1 MAESRNVRLYIYND
15 NHQKGKGLS
24 LIESQTFQL
33 EDKKNVYTEKSESVD
48 PSTGAKILTEKT
60 TTNVCSFDVILTK
73 LEYKKKV
80 YEPCQILANLQVG
93 VVQERTDVK
102 TKETTT
108 LADGKTNVEEKTEKG
123 HFKPVEMIDS
133 EKINLL
139 KGASVELEIDN
150 TKVAQ
155 NYFIYKVRSS
165 YRMVSGK
172 TSLFVELTIFSRDKL
187 MTLDKYSR
195 AYTARKLYTDILLE
209 EAKKFSCVEV
219 ANHMQL
225 LKYQDSSTKAT
236 SRDELRI
243 PYLVQYNESFYQFMV
258 RSANRFG
265 EFLFFEDGQLNL
277 GMQPSEK
284 NYYKRNDKGEIE
296 KKDGADIII
305 DWATEP
311 NAVQNR
317 YYESVVSEGISV
329 EERGHSYLNH
339 TPEYEDAYA
348 SSGGRYNPDPTSANE
363 WTDQDLEKNKYIEF
377 EEALLEEVKCMV
389 IESIFKGLESQTL
402 GEAITTISMEM
413 SKKIYDIHRN
423 NQDYNNVLDEANYDL
438 IENEDQKSGENYKQ
452 FVTYKGS
459 SNLSSNLKNM
469 FDESGLNNFFDL
481 FYQFIRKKEKEV
493 GEQAVWLDF
502 GNYYRPIKLGDKLR
516 VANKDYVAI
525 SVEGS
530 YENGQEHLL
539 VSAIPVFSIA
549 ETESSPQTVTTA
561 YDPWTTSCPF
571 PPALPDIIIRE
582 ARPQVAFVAENLD
595 PGTLGRIRVRYP
607 WQDAEGDMS
616 PWIRVTLP
624 LATDGGAVN
633 FTPNVGDEVMV
644 GYVHGNIEHP
654 YGMGYLTAPFVNERW
669 KNAIPLDQYGGV
681 HGIKVK
687 TGHHLTFS
695 DGANGACLVASTLG
709 PLNFA
714 KSFWPTGAVGAW
726 PMGDEKSADFGGGF
740 ELSDRYGFYKI
751 TGSTDDRNIT
761 IESPVGTVNLNAFQ
775 GISIEAPNGEIEIKG
790 KNVSIE
796 ASNRLN
802 IKSGENIEKKLWYQN
817 SVKDVFKAAFVPEL
831 EAARDT
837 VVSKTV
843 GEFFD
848 MSFLRCV
855 VEWFLVP
862 VNGTLNIKSST
873 FVTIE
878 AGEGKTEVPA
888 DSLRYGKGYDSTANI
903 KDKESLANVPTTVTL
918 IAKNVNALV
927 DDIHAKYDAVCEAT
941 AAFNKLV
948 PQSNNADEMVI
959 SYKTVIK
966 KDEAFTEDDTDFNW
980 ENVNLKKVGEEKLLA
995 DIEEEARD
1003 EDGKVDTGKLVN
1015 LLLENNR
1022 IVNDHWRISKK
1033 RKPIVEVSEALR
1045 KAATNLENAVL
1056 KLTTLDTLNFNIYQ
1070 YDSKKV
1076 EASDAVNII
1085 KTLEFPNTI
1094 SSMTLTVLKGKT
1106 YGKEIMKY
1114 SNSFWDFQKKAMSRY
1129 AVYNYLKDLSSIDSS
1144 SSKINSEIDTLNNDN
1159 WNEFVKSLNM
1169 PSKYTTKIEAAASFV
1184 NEHFNPFSGFIDDQA
1199 QWANGFEGKILM
1211 SDSANRT
1218 ASFDENQ
1225 NLTYTKNRNFYEEN
1239 LKELRN
1245 ELKKI

>member
-1 MAESRNVRLYIYND
+1 MAESRDVRLYIYND

-60 TTNVCSFDVILTK
+60 TTNVCSFDVTLTK

-139 KGASVELEIDN
+139 KGASVELEIDK

-155 NYFIYKVRSS
+155 NYFVYKVRSS
-165 YRMVSGK
+165 YSTVSGK
-172 TSLFVELTIFSRDKL
+172 TSLFVELSIFSRDKL

-329 EERGHSYLNH
+329 EERGHSYLDH
-339 TPEYEDAYA
+339 TPEFEDMYA
-348 SSGGRYNPDPTSANE
+348 SSSGRYNPDPTSANE

-438 IENEDQKSGENYKQ
+438 IENVDQKSDENYKQ

-539 VSAIPVFSIA
+539 VSAIPVFSVA

-927 DDIHAKYDAVCEAT
+927 DDIHAKYDAVCDAVV
-941 AAFNKLV
+941 AFNKRI
-948 PQSNNADEMVI
+948 PPKDSENDMVI
-959 SYKTVIK
+959 TFNTVINK
-966 KDEAFTEDDTDFNW
+966 SEKFTEDDDDFNW
-980 ENVNLKKVGEEKLLA
+980 VNENLEKFGEVKIPVDLKNDAIG
-995 DIEEEARD
+995 D
-1003 EDGKVDTGKLVN
+1003 DGKLDLSKLNN
-1015 LLLENNR
+1015 LLLANMELQME
-1022 IVNDHWRISKK
+1022 HYKISRA
-1033 RKPIVEVSEALR
+1033 RKPIVEISEALR
-1045 KAATNLENAVL
+1045 IAADELTTSVTNL
-1056 KLTTLDTLNFNIYQ
+1056 KSMDKDKFDLNGINE
-1070 YDSKKV
+1070 DKV
-1076 EASDAVNII
+1076 EVDTAVGII
-1085 KTLEFPNTI
+1085 KDLELTDTI
-1094 SSMTLTVLKGKT
+1094 NRMTLTELKGKT

-1114 SNSFWDFQKKAMSRY
+1114 SDRFWSSQKKAMSRY
-1129 AVYNYLKDLSSIDSS
+1129 AVYKYLKDLSSIDSKS
-1144 SSKINSEIDTLNNDN
+1144 TKINSEKDALNNDY

>member
-1 MAESRNVRLYIYND
+1 
-15 NHQKGKGLS
+15 
-24 LIESQTFQL
+24 
-33 EDKKNVYTEKSESVD
+33 
-48 PSTGAKILTEKT
+48 
-60 TTNVCSFDVILTK
+60 
-73 LEYKKKV
+73 
-80 YEPCQILANLQVG
+80 
-93 VVQERTDVK
+93 
-102 TKETTT
+102 
-108 LADGKTNVEEKTEKG
+108 
-123 HFKPVEMIDS
+123 
-133 EKINLL
+133 
-139 KGASVELEIDN
+139 
-150 TKVAQ
+150 
-155 NYFIYKVRSS
+155 
-165 YRMVSGK
+165 
-172 TSLFVELTIFSRDKL
+172 

-195 AYTARKLYTDILLE
+195 AYTARKLYTDILSD
-209 EAKKFSCVEV
+209 EAKKFSSVEV

-329 EERGHSYLNH
+329 EERGHSYLDH
-339 TPEYEDAYA
+339 KPEYEDAYA
-348 SSGGRYNPDPTSANE
+348 SSDGRYNPDPTSANE

-948 PQSNNADEMVI
+948 PQSDNADEMVI

>member
-1 MAESRNVRLYIYND
+1 MAESRDVRLYIYND

-33 EDKKNVYTEKSESVD
+33 EDTKNVYTEKSESVD

-60 TTNVCSFDVILTK
+60 TINVCSFDVILTK

-93 VVQERTDVK
+93 VVQHRTDVK
-102 TKETTT
+102 THVTTT
-108 LADGKTNVEEKTEKG
+108 YTNGTKNVEEKTDEG
-123 HFKPVEMIDS
+123 DFKPVEMIDS

-195 AYTARKLYTDILLE
+195 AYTARKLYTDILSE
-209 EAKKFSCVEV
+209 EAKKFDSVEV

-329 EERGHSYLNH
+329 EERGHSYLDH

-817 SVKDVFKAAFVPEL
+817 SVEDVFKAAFVPEL

-948 PQSNNADEMVI
+948 PQSDNADEMVI

>member
-1 MAESRNVRLYIYND
+1 MAESRDVRLYIYND

-33 EDKKNVYTEKSESVD
+33 KDTKNVYTEKSESVD
-48 PSTGAKILTEKT
+48 PVSGAKILTEKT
-60 TTNVCSFDVILTK
+60 TTYVCSFDVTLTK

-102 TKETTT
+102 TTETTT

-150 TKVAQ
+150 NKVAQ

-195 AYTARKLYTDILLE
+195 AYTARKLYTDILSD
-209 EAKKFSCVEV
+209 EAKKFSSVEV

-948 PQSNNADEMVI
+948 PQSDNADEMVI

>member
-1 MAESRNVRLYIYND
+1 MAESRDVRLYIYND

-33 EDKKNVYTEKSESVD
+33 EDTKNVYTEKSESVD

-60 TTNVCSFDVILTK
+60 TINVCSFDVILTK

-93 VVQERTDVK
+93 VVQHRTDVK
-102 TKETTT
+102 THVTTT
-108 LADGKTNVEEKTEKG
+108 YTNGTKNVEEKTDEG
-123 HFKPVEMIDS
+123 DFKPVEMIDS

-195 AYTARKLYTDILLE
+195 AYTARKLYTDILSE
-209 EAKKFSCVEV
+209 EAKKFDSVEV

-329 EERGHSYLNH
+329 EERGYSYLTH

-817 SVKDVFKAAFVPEL
+817 SVEDVFKAAFVPEL

-948 PQSNNADEMVI
+948 PQSDNADEMVI

>member
-60 TTNVCSFDVILTK
+60 TTNVCSFDVTLTK

-139 KGASVELEIDN
+139 KGASVELEIDSN
-150 TKVAQ
+150 KVAQ

-195 AYTARKLYTDILLE
+195 AYTARKLYTDILSE
-209 EAKKFSCVEV
+209 EAKKFDSVEV

-329 EERGHSYLNH
+329 EERGYSYLDH
-339 TPEYEDAYA
+339 TPEYEDAYG
-348 SSGGRYNPDPTSANE
+348 SSNGRYNPDPTSANE

-669 KNAIPLDQYGGV
+669 KNAIPFDQYGGV

-903 KDKESLANVPTTVTL
+903 KDKESLANIPTTVTL

-948 PQSNNADEMVI
+948 PQSDNADEMVI

>member
-1 MAESRNVRLYIYND
+1 MAESRDVRLYIYND

-60 TTNVCSFDVILTK
+60 TTNVCSFDVTLTK

-139 KGASVELEIDN
+139 KGASVELEIDK

-155 NYFIYKVRSS
+155 NYFVYKVRSS
-165 YRMVSGK
+165 YSTVSGK
-172 TSLFVELTIFSRDKL
+172 TSLFVELSIFSRDKL

-329 EERGHSYLNH
+329 EERGHSYLDH
-339 TPEYEDAYA
+339 TPEFEDMYA
-348 SSGGRYNPDPTSANE
+348 SSSGRYNPDPTSANE

-438 IENEDQKSGENYKQ
+438 IENVDQKSDENYKQ

-539 VSAIPVFSIA
+539 VSAIPVFSVA

-927 DDIHAKYDAVCEAT
+927 DDIHAKYDAVCDAVV
-941 AAFNKLV
+941 AFNKRI
-948 PQSNNADEMVI
+948 PPKDSENDMVI
-959 SYKTVIK
+959 TFNTVINK
-966 KDEAFTEDDTDFNW
+966 SEKFTEDDDDFNW
-980 ENVNLKKVGEEKLLA
+980 VNENLEKFGEVKIPVDLKNDAIG
-995 DIEEEARD
+995 D
-1003 EDGKVDTGKLVN
+1003 DGKLDLSKLNN
-1015 LLLENNR
+1015 LLLANMELQME
-1022 IVNDHWRISKK
+1022 HYKISRA
-1033 RKPIVEVSEALR
+1033 RKPIVEISEALR
-1045 KAATNLENAVL
+1045 IAADELTTSVTNL
-1056 KLTTLDTLNFNIYQ
+1056 KSMDKDKFDLNGINE
-1070 YDSKKV
+1070 DKV
-1076 EASDAVNII
+1076 EVDTAVGII
-1085 KTLEFPNTI
+1085 KDLELTDTI
-1094 SSMTLTVLKGKT
+1094 NRMTLTELKGKT

-1114 SNSFWDFQKKAMSRY
+1114 SDRFWSSQKKAMSRY
-1129 AVYNYLKDLSSIDSS
+1129 AVYKYLKDLSSIDSKS
-1144 SSKINSEIDTLNNDN
+1144 TKINSEKDALNNDY

-1239 LKELRN
+1239 LTELRN

>member
-1 MAESRNVRLYIYND
+1 MAESRDVRLYIYND

-33 EDKKNVYTEKSESVD
+33 EDTKNVYTERSESVD

-60 TTNVCSFDVILTK
+60 TTYVCSFDVTLTK

-102 TKETTT
+102 TTETTT

-150 TKVAQ
+150 NKVAQ

-195 AYTARKLYTDILLE
+195 AYTARKLYTDILSE
-209 EAKKFSCVEV
+209 EAKKFDSVEV

-329 EERGHSYLNH
+329 EERGYSYLTH

-948 PQSNNADEMVI
+948 PQSDNADEMVI

>member
-195 AYTARKLYTDILLE
+195 AYTARKLYTDILSD
-209 EAKKFSCVEV
+209 EAKKFSSVEV